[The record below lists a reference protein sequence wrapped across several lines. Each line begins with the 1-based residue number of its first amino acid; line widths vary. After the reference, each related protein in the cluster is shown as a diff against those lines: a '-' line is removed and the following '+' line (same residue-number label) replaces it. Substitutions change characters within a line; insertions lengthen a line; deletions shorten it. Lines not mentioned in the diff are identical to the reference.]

1 MQPMADVYLGDD
13 AVLVGRARFMLRR
26 GQVTTSF
33 TYDEAYLARPD
44 AFAIDPSLPLAGR
57 VGFAAGLP
65 GAFSDS
71 APDRWGRRLIRRASA
86 RVPDEVDYL
95 LGVYDRTRQG
105 ALRFRIPGETAF
117 CTEDAEVPPVVR
129 LPRLLA
135 ACRAVLTEGDA
146 GDEVKCLLDAGSSTL
161 GGARPKATVD
171 DGGDFYIAKFP
182 APGDDHD
189 VMAWEKTALDLA
201 ASCGLTVPD
210 SRLVR
215 IGGEAVLL
223 TRRFDRDGG
232 GRLPYLSA
240 MSLLGARDGEARDYT
255 EVAEALA
262 SFVGDPERD
271 LEELFERVA
280 FSIAVNN
287 TDDHLRN
294 HGFLRAG
301 GRWRLSPAFDVN
313 PNPDDCAQR
322 VTAVFGECGGG
333 QSRALAEAA
342 PYFGL
347 DAGKARGVV
356 GRVLGAVGRWRAV
369 ARRNGCAEAEISR
382 FGRVFDVR
390 AGELKGAFGV

>member
-1 MQPMADVYLGDD
+1 
-13 AVLVGRARFMLRR
+13 
-26 GQVTTSF
+26 
-33 TYDEAYLARPD
+33 
-44 AFAIDPSLPLAGR
+44 
-57 VGFAAGLP
+57 
-65 GAFSDS
+65 
-71 APDRWGRRLIRRASA
+71 
-86 RVPDEVDYL
+86 
-95 LGVYDRTRQG
+95 
-105 ALRFRIPGETAF
+105 
-117 CTEDAEVPPVVR
+117 
-129 LPRLLA
+129 
-135 ACRAVLTEGDA
+135 
-146 GDEVKCLLDAGSSTL
+146 
-161 GGARPKATVD
+161 
-171 DGGDFYIAKFP
+171 
-182 APGDDHD
+182 
-189 VMAWEKTALDLA
+189 MAWEKTALDLA

-215 IGGEAVLL
+215 MGGEAVLL

-240 MSLLGARDGEARDYT
+240 MSLLGARDGEARDYI

-262 SFVGDPERD
+262 SFVADPGRD
-271 LEELFERVA
+271 LEELFGRVA

-322 VTAVFGECGGG
+322 VTAVFGECGCG

-390 AGELKGAFGV
+390 AGELKRAFGV

>member
-1 MQPMADVYLGDD
+1 M
-13 AVLVGRARFMLRR
+13 
-26 GQVTTSF
+26 
-33 TYDEAYLARPD
+33 
-44 AFAIDPSLPLAGR
+44 
-57 VGFAAGLP
+57 
-65 GAFSDS
+65 
-71 APDRWGRRLIRRASA
+71 
-86 RVPDEVDYL
+86 
-95 LGVYDRTRQG
+95 
-105 ALRFRIPGETAF
+105 
-117 CTEDAEVPPVVR
+117 
-129 LPRLLA
+129 
-135 ACRAVLTEGDA
+135 
-146 GDEVKCLLDAGSSTL
+146 
-161 GGARPKATVD
+161 
-171 DGGDFYIAKFP
+171 
-182 APGDDHD
+182 
-189 VMAWEKTALDLA
+189 TALDLA

-271 LEELFERVA
+271 LEELFGRVA

-294 HGFLRAG
+294 HGFLCAG

-313 PNPDDCAQR
+313 PNPDDCVQR

-369 ARRNGCAEAEISR
+369 PVATAARRPRSPGSVGCSMCGRGSSR
-382 FGRVFDVR
+382 GRLGCRADVVGLR
-390 AGELKGAFGV
+390 SAHC

>member
-1 MQPMADVYLGDD
+1 
-13 AVLVGRARFMLRR
+13 ML
-26 GQVTTSF
+26 T
-33 TYDEAYLARPD
+33 E
-44 AFAIDPSLPLAGR
+44 
-57 VGFAAGLP
+57 
-65 GAFSDS
+65 
-71 APDRWGRRLIRRASA
+71 
-86 RVPDEVDYL
+86 
-95 LGVYDRTRQG
+95 
-105 ALRFRIPGETAF
+105 
-117 CTEDAEVPPVVR
+117 EDA
-129 LPRLLA
+129 A
-135 ACRAVLTEGDA
+135 
-146 GDEVKCLLDAGSSTL
+146 DEVKCLLDAGSSTL

-215 IGGEAVLL
+215 MGGEAVLL

-240 MSLLGARDGEARDYT
+240 MSLLGARDGEARDYI

-262 SFVGDPERD
+262 SFVGDPGRD
-271 LEELFERVA
+271 LEELFGRVA

-322 VTAVFGECGGG
+322 ATAVFGECGGG
-333 QSRALAEAA
+333 QSRAL
-342 PYFGL
+342 
-347 DAGKARGVV
+347 
-356 GRVLGAVGRWRAV
+356 
-369 ARRNGCAEAEISR
+369 AEAEISR